1 MTIPND
7 PSPPNNNQHQVV
19 AEHSNDRLDRLL
31 ANALPDQSRTRI
43 KNLIKQ
49 GHLSLAGGT
58 ITDPSYRV
66 KQGEVY
72 SLEIPAAEPAAPEP
86 ETIPLNIIHEDDDL
100 IIINKPAGLVVHP
113 APGNSSGTLVNALLA
128 HCGDSLSG
136 IGGVKRPGIVHRLDK
151 QTSGLI
157 VAAKNDHSHTN
168 LSEQFSTR
176 TIDRAYQALV
186 WGVPRPVTGTIK
198 TNIGRNRHNRKKMAV
213 LQIAGKQAIT
223 GYKVLKRFG
232 EFASL
237 VECKLSTGR
246 THQIRVHM
254 SNIGH
259 PVIGD
264 AVYGGGATRARRA
277 PINEETYA
285 YIKQLRGQALHAFS
299 LGFRHPRTDE
309 TLNFS
314 SQLPTEIKELITL
327 LESF

>member
-1 MTIPND
+1 MKTPND
-7 PSPPNNNQHQVV
+7 RSTAENNQHKVV
-19 AEHSNDRLDRLL
+19 ADHSHDRLDRLL

-66 KQGEVY
+66 KQGEAY
-72 SLEIPAAEPAAPEP
+72 TLNIPAAEPASPEP
-86 ETIPLNIIHEDDDL
+86 ETIPLNIIYEDDDV
-100 IIINKPAGLVVHP
+100 IVINKPAGLVVHP
-113 APGNSSGTLVNALLA
+113 APGNSRGTLVNALLA
-128 HCGDSLSG
+128 HCGASLSG

-157 VAAKNDHSHTN
+157 VAAKNDQSHAS
-168 LSEQFSTR
+168 LSEQFSKR

-186 WGVPRPVTGTIK
+186 WGIPRPATGTIES
-198 TNIGRNRHNRKKMAV
+198 NIGRNRYNRKKMAI
-213 LQIAGKQAIT
+213 LKNAGRYANT
-223 GYKVLKRFG
+223 GYKVLQRFG

-237 VECKLSTGR
+237 AECKLSTGR

-254 SNIGH
+254 AHIGH

-264 AVYGGGATRARRA
+264 AIYGGGLSHARRA
-277 PINEETYA
+277 PLNEQTSIC
-285 YIKQLRGQALHAFS
+285 IKKLDGQALHAFA
-299 LGFRHPRTDE
+299 LGFCHPKTGE
-309 TLNFS
+309 KINFS
-314 SQLPTEIKELITL
+314 SQLPIEIMELITL

>member
-1 MTIPND
+1 MTTTDD
-7 PSPPNNNQHQVV
+7 PSPANYNQHQVV

-58 ITDPSYRV
+58 ITDPSYQV

-100 IIINKPAGLVVHP
+100 IVINKPAGLVVHP
-113 APGNSSGTLVNALLA
+113 APGNSSGTLVNALLG

-151 QTSGLI
+151 QTSGPI
-157 VAAKNDHSHTN
+157 VAAKNDYSHASLT
-168 LSEQFSTR
+168 EQFSKR
-176 TIDRAYQALV
+176 TITRAYQAVV
-186 WGVPRPVTGTIK
+186 WGVPRPANGTIES
-198 TNIGRNRHNRKKMAV
+198 NIGRNKYNRKKMAV
-213 LQIAGKQAIT
+213 LKNAGRHAIT
-223 GYKVLKRFG
+223 GYKVLKRFR

-237 VECKLSTGR
+237 VECRLLTGR

-264 AVYGGGATRARRA
+264 AVYGGGANHARRA
-277 PINEETYA
+277 PLNEQTSTF
-285 YIKQLRGQALHAFS
+285 IKHLEGQALHAFA
-299 LGFRHPRTDE
+299 LGFRHPKTGENID
-309 TLNFS
+309 FS
-314 SQLPTEIKELITL
+314 SQLPIEIIELITL

>member
-1 MTIPND
+1 MTITND
-7 PSPPNNNQHQVV
+7 PSPANNNQHQVV
-19 AEHSNDRLDRLL
+19 AEHSNDRLDRFL

-49 GHLSLAGGT
+49 GHLSSAGGT

-72 SLEIPAAEPAAPEP
+72 NLDIPAAQPASPEP
-86 ETIPLNIIHEDDDL
+86 ETIPLNIIHEDDHL
-100 IIINKPAGLVVHP
+100 IVINKPAGLVVHP
-113 APGNSSGTLVNALLA
+113 APGNSSGTLVNALLG

-157 VAAKNDHSHTN
+157 VAAKNDYSHAS
-168 LSEQFSTR
+168 LSEQFSKR
-176 TIDRAYQALV
+176 TITRAYQAVV
-186 WGVPRPVTGTIK
+186 WGVPRPPNGTIEN
-198 TNIGRNRHNRKKMAV
+198 NIGRNKYNRKKMTV
-213 LQIAGKQAIT
+213 LKSAGKQAIT
-223 GYKVLKRFG
+223 DYKVLKRFG

-254 SNIGH
+254 ADIGH

-264 AVYGGGATRARRA
+264 TVYGGGVSRGRRA
-277 PINEETYA
+277 PINEQTFIF
-285 YIKQLRGQALHAFS
+285 IKNLDGQALHAFS
-299 LGFRHPRTDE
+299 IGFRHPKTDE
-309 TLNFS
+309 IIDFS
-314 SQLPTEIKELITL
+314 SQLPIEIMELITL
-327 LESF
+327 LESC